1 MHTKQSQGG
10 EGKAQ
15 KESGVAEEDGR
26 QTAEGAENRVNKNKR
41 QETAQGDKIS
51 RIKDR
56 GEQKKQRGQCR
67 EQKHKGYKVNK
78 SKRREASQGDKI
90 SKIKDS
96 GE

>member
-1 MHTKQSQGG
+1 MTEFCHYQFYTNFILKNMHTKQSQGG

-15 KESGVAEEDGR
+15 KERRVAEKGGR

-41 QETAQGDKIS
+41 QE
-51 RIKDR
+51 
-56 GEQKKQRGQCR
+56 
-67 EQKHKGYKVNK
+67 
-78 SKRREASQGDKI
+78 ASQGDKI

>member
-1 MHTKQSQGG
+1 M
-10 EGKAQ
+10 
-15 KESGVAEEDGR
+15 AEEDGR
-26 QTAEGAENRVNKNKR
+26 QTEEGAENRVNKSKG
-41 QETAQGDKIS
+41 QATAQGDKIS

>member
-41 QETAQGDKIS
+41 QATAQGDKIS
-51 RIKDR
+51 RIK
-56 GEQKKQRGQCR
+56 E
-67 EQKHKGYKVNK
+67 
-78 SKRREASQGDKI
+78 
-90 SKIKDS
+90 S

>member
-1 MHTKQSQGG
+1 MTEFCHYQFYTNFILKNMHTKQSQGG
-10 EGKAQ
+10 EEKAQ

-51 RIKDR
+51 RIK
-56 GEQKKQRGQCR
+56 E
-67 EQKHKGYKVNK
+67 
-78 SKRREASQGDKI
+78 
-90 SKIKDS
+90 S

>member
-1 MHTKQSQGG
+1 MGG
-10 EGKAQ
+10 RRQ
-15 KESGVAEEDGR
+15 KGR
-26 QTAEGAENRVNKNKR
+26 ENRVNKSKG
-41 QETAQGDKIS
+41 QKTAQGDKIS
-51 RIKDR
+51 KIKDS

>member
-15 KESGVAEEDGR
+15 KESGVAEKGGR
-26 QTAEGAENRVNKNKR
+26 QTAEGAENRVNKSKR
-41 QETAQGDKIS
+41 QATA
-51 RIKDR
+51 
-56 GEQKKQRGQCR
+56 
-67 EQKHKGYKVNK
+67 
-78 SKRREASQGDKI
+78 QGDKI

>member
-1 MHTKQSQGG
+1 M
-10 EGKAQ
+10 
-15 KESGVAEEDGR
+15 AEKGGR
-26 QTAEGAENRVNKNKR
+26 QTAEGAENRVNKSKG
-41 QETAQGDKIS
+41 QETSQGDKIS
-51 RIKDR
+51 RIKDS

-90 SKIKDS
+90 SRIKDS